1 MPESPWQRTGSN
13 IVYNSG
19 NVGIG
24 TTNPSYQLQL
34 STDSAAKPSTNT
46 WTIASDARIKNVVSN
61 YNKGLTEILQVN
73 PIIYTYKEN
82 NALGIN
88 DPGEHIGI
96 IAQEVQK
103 VFPEAIS
110 VDNIG
115 YLHFNSD
122 ALSWASINAIKELN
136 NKISTISS
144 QLADLSLTSTGDLE
158 IKRTGENYEY
168 VYDGNLNLENQISNI
183 KNQNYI
189 LKIKNEINKTV
200 DRIAAFAEVVAA
212 KIKLGL
218 LEAEDAIVNNILVA
232 KNIVAEN
239 ISSTFGQFRT
249 LTTQTLSAIDVSIN
263 QLIAT
268 KKVVSPVVETKEIQ
282 FGENSR
288 LRQGSDGQAKLS
300 IVDKNENP
308 VVEFKT
314 DEKKTSFIGQVE
326 INNDENKGKL
336 AKLIIKGLEGKT
348 AAVID
353 GLGNASFSGSLNV
366 LSDLT
371 TESNLRVAKDASV
384 SGKLIAKEVEAEN
397 INDIV
402 ETTRRVV
409 STTDELSSNINEIQL
424 LLAEIKN
431 QPLPDLENQT
441 NLSNTIDFDTDVI
454 NHVSTVDLT
463 VTGQSNLY
471 SVSVSNSLIVGQIY
485 TEQNSILALTSELK
499 LSALEKV
506 NIFNGAVTIA
516 KDGTI
521 TTKSELIA
529 KGGIKTN
536 TITPLEDNL
545 NILGNLSILGD
556 LKLPKATDSAVIAA
570 SQNFAKN
577 GIFSPAIEA
586 SASAA
591 GTGTIPKTSQEV
603 IIYSSFAKPT
613 SLIYLTPKTSQPISL
628 SIFEKKDGYF
638 RVIRDQLLNQ
648 DIAFD
653 WLIIN

>member
-1 MPESPWQRTGSN
+1 
-13 IVYNSG
+13 
-19 NVGIG
+19 
-24 TTNPSYQLQL
+24 
-34 STDSAAKPSTNT
+34 
-46 WTIASDARIKNVVSN
+46 
-61 YNKGLTEILQVN
+61 
-73 PIIYTYKEN
+73 
-82 NALGIN
+82 
-88 DPGEHIGI
+88 
-96 IAQEVQK
+96 
-103 VFPEAIS
+103 
-110 VDNIG
+110 
-115 YLHFNSD
+115 
-122 ALSWASINAIKELN
+122 
-136 NKISTISS
+136 
-144 QLADLSLTSTGDLE
+144 
-158 IKRTGENYEY
+158 
-168 VYDGNLNLENQISNI
+168 
-183 KNQNYI
+183 
-189 LKIKNEINKTV
+189 
-200 DRIAAFAEVVAA
+200 VAA

-288 LRQGSDGQAKLS
+288 LRQDSDGQAKLS